1 MATYDSLT
9 WAEAMASI
17 SNNDKTRGFPDDSAD
32 MERPTKRSFCA
43 CQRCRTLWIEG
54 RRQAMHAK
62 CVQCLV
68 VKMRC
73 TAFH

>member
-1 MATYDSLT
+1 MATYDSAT
-9 WAEAMASI
+9 WADAMASI
-17 SNNDKTRGFPDDSAD
+17 SNDYINDKTRDTDKAWDIAD
-32 MERPTKRSFCA
+32 MERPTKTSFSA

-68 VKMRC
+68 S
-73 TAFH
+73 A